1 MTTPRT
7 ELDTRFS
14 EPGAKPTSWEDTLA
28 AIKHAEISW
37 ISTVRTGGRP
47 HVTPLVAVWL
57 DDALHFSTGPD
68 EQKARNL
75 AGNPRVALT
84 TGANDWQSG
93 LDVVIEGDA
102 ARVTDLQQLDRLAAA
117 WAQKWDGRWQYEVSQ
132 DGFRHD
138 VGTVLVFAVRPAKV
152 LAPDDREQRVLVVDL
167 ECAEAKTAPHA
178 SAYQRSRSLHAPGRR
193 RRGSH
198 HQRDCLPVRR
208 WQVRI

>member
-14 EPGAKPTSWEDTLA
+14 DPAAQPTSWEDTLE
-28 AIKHAEISW
+28 AIKQAEIFW
-37 ISTVRTGGRP
+37 ISTVRTDGRP

-57 DDALHFSTGPD
+57 DDALHFSTGRD

-75 AGNPRVALT
+75 ASNPRVALT

-93 LDVVIEGDA
+93 LDVVVEGEA
-102 ARVTDLQQLDRLAAA
+102 ARVTDAQQLDRLAAA

-138 VGTVLVFAVRPAKV
+138 VGTALVFAVRPAKV
-152 LAPDDREQRVLVVDL
+152 LAFT
-167 ECAEAKTAPHA
+167 K
-178 SAYQRSRSLHAPGRR
+178 G
-193 RRGSH
+193 GFSH
-198 HQRDCLPVRR
+198 TRHRF
-208 WQVRI
+208 